1 MDGMKKAAKLEA
13 LKEILTMI
21 GDMET
26 EPFGPKPEVKAMK
39 VGILTKKP
47 LGQEMDM
54 PEGMDEGDKEEKEPA
69 VELEASG
76 GDIEEI
82 KRKLM
87 ALLK

>member
-21 GDMET
+21 GDMEA
-26 EPFGPKPEVKAMK
+26 EPFSPKPEIKAMK
-39 VGILTKKP
+39 VGILAKKP

-54 PEGMDEGDKEEKEPA
+54 PEGMGEGDKEEKEPA